1 MKKIIVAIAILFGFS
16 ANLATAQG
24 INEPVLATPKKSVS
38 TQEIIVGNDR
48 DEYGCIGSAGYSWDA
63 KKQECVQT
71 WNNKTVTIA
80 GTIETAIQPTSAPVL
95 GGDTDTHGCIGSA
108 GYSWDVVLNT
118 CARPWEAETT
128 FAWAEKMK
136 ITTRLTV
143 DTFEAEKNIT
153 REEAA
158 AFIARSFEMNIFPAR
173 ITTLMEW
180 QPIDKN
186 QIAPEFVSSV
196 NFVKNANIIKATTDN
211 VFTPKSDLT
220 TKDAINMLVASKTTK
235 KMTDTEVFTFAKN
248 AGLSFDETKLD
259 EVVSRRV
266 FVMWLRQIAEYTP
279 TTSVQSR

>member
-1 MKKIIVAIAILFGFS
+1 
-16 ANLATAQG
+16 
-24 INEPVLATPKKSVS
+24 
-38 TQEIIVGNDR
+38 
-48 DEYGCIGSAGYSWDA
+48 
-63 KKQECVQT
+63 
-71 WNNKTVTIA
+71 
-80 GTIETAIQPTSAPVL
+80 
-95 GGDTDTHGCIGSA
+95 
-108 GYSWDVVLNT
+108 
-118 CARPWEAETT
+118 
-128 FAWAEKMK
+128 MK

-158 AFIARSFEMNIFPAR
+158 AFIARSFGMNIFPAR

-196 NFVKNANIIKATTDN
+196 NFVKNANIIKATADN
-211 VFTPKSDLT
+211 AFTPKSDLT

-248 AGLSFDETKLD
+248 AGLPFDETKLD
-259 EVVSRRV
+259 ELVSRRV

-279 TTSVQSR
+279 TTSVQPR

>member
-1 MKKIIVAIAILFGFS
+1 MKKIIVAIALLFGFS

-24 INEPVLATPKKSVS
+24 INEPVLATSEKSVS

-48 DEYGCIGSAGYSWDA
+48 DEHGCIGSAGYSWDA
-63 KKQECVQT
+63 QKKECVQP
-71 WNNKTVTIA
+71 WNNEITASTGA
-80 GTIETAIQPTSAPVL
+80 IETAIERTSAPVV

-108 GYSWDVVLNT
+108 GYSWDAVLNT

-128 FAWAEKMK
+128 FGWAEKMK

-143 DTFEAEKNIT
+143 DSFEAERNIT

-180 QPIDKN
+180 QPVDKN

-196 NFVKNANIIKATTDN
+196 NFVKNANIIKATSDDM
-211 VFTPKSDLT
+211 FAPKSELT
-220 TKDAINMLVASKTTK
+220 VKDAIDMLVASKTTE
-235 KMTDTEVFTFAKN
+235 KMTEAEVITFAKN
-248 AGLSFDETKLD
+248 VGLSFDETKLND
-259 EVVSRRV
+259 TVSRRV
-266 FVMWLRQIAEYTP
+266 FVMWLRQIAEYSATN
-279 TTSVQSR
+279 SVIPQ

>member
-1 MKKIIVAIAILFGFS
+1 
-16 ANLATAQG
+16 
-24 INEPVLATPKKSVS
+24 
-38 TQEIIVGNDR
+38 
-48 DEYGCIGSAGYSWDA
+48 
-63 KKQECVQT
+63 
-71 WNNKTVTIA
+71 
-80 GTIETAIQPTSAPVL
+80 
-95 GGDTDTHGCIGSA
+95 
-108 GYSWDVVLNT
+108 
-118 CARPWEAETT
+118 
-128 FAWAEKMK
+128 MK

-158 AFIARSFEMNIFPAR
+158 AFIARSFGMNIFPAR

-196 NFVKNANIIKATTDN
+196 NFVKNANIIKATADN
-211 VFTPKSDLT
+211 AFTPKSDLT
-220 TKDAINMLVASKTTK
+220 T

-279 TTSVQSR
+279 TTSVQPR

>member
-48 DEYGCIGSAGYSWDA
+48 DEYGCIGSAGYSWDT
-63 KKQECVQT
+63 KKQECVQA
-71 WNNKTVTIA
+71 WNN
-80 GTIETAIQPTSAPVL
+80 ETATITGAIKTAIEPTSAPIF
-95 GGDTDTHGCIGSA
+95 GGDTDTHVCIGSA
-108 GYSWDVVLNT
+108 GYSWDAVLNT

-143 DTFEAEKNIT
+143 DTFEAEKNIS

-180 QPIDKN
+180 QPVDKS
-186 QIAPEFVSSV
+186 QIAPEFTSSV
-196 NFVKNANIIKATTDN
+196 NFVKNANIIKANSDDM
-211 VFTPKSDLT
+211 FGPKSDLT
-220 TKDAINMLVASKTTK
+220 TKDAIDMLVASKTTE
-235 KMTDTEVFTFAKN
+235 KMTDAEVLVFAKN
-248 AGLSFDETKLD
+248 AGLSFDEIKLN
-259 EVVSRRV
+259 EAVSRRV

>member
-1 MKKIIVAIAILFGFS
+1 MRKIIVAIALLFGFS

-24 INEPVLATPKKSVS
+24 ITEPMLATPEKSMP

-48 DEYGCIGSAGYSWDA
+48 DEHGCIGSAGYTWDA
-63 KKQECVQT
+63 QKKECVQP
-71 WNNKTVTIA
+71 WNNKPAVITGA
-80 GTIETAIQPTSAPVL
+80 IETTIKPTSAPVL

-108 GYSWDVVLNT
+108 GYSWDAVLNT

-128 FAWAEKMK
+128 FGWAEKMK

-143 DTFEAEKNIT
+143 DTFEAERNIT

-180 QPIDKN
+180 QPVDKS
-186 QIAPEFVSSV
+186 QIAPEFTSSV
-196 NFVKNANIIKATTDN
+196 NFVKNANIIKANSDDM
-211 VFTPKSDLT
+211 FGPKSDLT
-220 TKDAINMLVASKTTK
+220 TKDAIDMLVASKTTE
-235 KMTDTEVFTFAKN
+235 KMTDAEVLVFAKN

-279 TTSVQSR
+279 TTSVQPK

>member
-1 MKKIIVAIAILFGFS
+1 
-16 ANLATAQG
+16 
-24 INEPVLATPKKSVS
+24 
-38 TQEIIVGNDR
+38 
-48 DEYGCIGSAGYSWDA
+48 
-63 KKQECVQT
+63 
-71 WNNKTVTIA
+71 
-80 GTIETAIQPTSAPVL
+80 
-95 GGDTDTHGCIGSA
+95 
-108 GYSWDVVLNT
+108 
-118 CARPWEAETT
+118 
-128 FAWAEKMK
+128 MK

-196 NFVKNANIIKATTDN
+196 NFVKNANIIKATADN
-211 VFTPKSDLT
+211 TFTPKSDLT
-220 TKDAINMLVASKTTK
+220 TKDAIHMLVASKTTK

-248 AGLSFDETKLD
+248 VGLSFDETRLD

-279 TTSVQSR
+279 TTSVQPG

>member
-1 MKKIIVAIAILFGFS
+1 M
-16 ANLATAQG
+16 
-24 INEPVLATPKKSVS
+24 
-38 TQEIIVGNDR
+38 
-48 DEYGCIGSAGYSWDA
+48 
-63 KKQECVQT
+63 
-71 WNNKTVTIA
+71 TITGA
-80 GTIETAIQPTSAPVL
+80 IETAIEPTSAPVL
-95 GGDTDTHGCIGSA
+95 GGDTDTHGCISSA

-118 CARPWEAETT
+118 CAHPWEAETI

-196 NFVKNANIIKATTDN
+196 NFIKNANIIKATADN
-211 VFTPKSDLT
+211 AFTPKSDLT
-220 TKDAINMLVASKTTK
+220 TKDAINMLVASKTTE

-279 TTSVQSR
+279 TTSVQPR